1 MKNQERNARR
11 KKNFKFGKINNIK
24 RKNLE
29 TEYYVKMQELFLV
42 ENMNDGFHKYDLGK
56 EEDSY
61 IRYVTDEELRQII
74 KLAIDMLEEMKVIN
88 NSGVNRTAF
97 DKILNEEKAKGENK
111 YLQTLFIW
119 ESMETDKMK
128 IIIKEIDKVARV
140 GGAWA
145 LIVGNPGLRAI
156 AYGVYDKLADDFN
169 NEEWYWLCGFYL
181 TQAIMRMYGNEK

>member
-42 ENMNDGFHKYDLGK
+42 ENMNDGWK
-56 EEDSY
+56 
-61 IRYVTDEELRQII
+61 
-74 KLAIDMLEEMKVIN
+74 
-88 NSGVNRTAF
+88 SGF
-97 DKILNEEKAKGENK
+97 
-111 YLQTLFIW
+111 
-119 ESMETDKMK
+119 
-128 IIIKEIDKVARV
+128 
-140 GGAWA
+140 
-145 LIVGNPGLRAI
+145 
-156 AYGVYDKLADDFN
+156 AYGVYDKLVDDFN